1 MNVEVQALITFG
13 RFTAGKLYLLDLS
26 DPHYPPLIAAGYLR
40 VTNTF
45 VEVADELETGT
56 DSGSMAS
63 VPDTSVVQGKRKGR
77 PRKKVTSGESE
88 HQPAGNEP
96 VFSESDDATGPQDG

>member
-45 VEVADELETGT
+45 VEVTDELDTGADSSSVDT
-56 DSGSMAS
+56 VPDSG
-63 VPDTSVVQGKRKGR
+63 VEQGKKRGR
-77 PRKKVTSGESE
+77 PRKKVTSGEGE

-96 VFSESDDATGPQDG
+96 VFSESDDAAGPQDS